1 MTLLAA
7 ADDLER
13 ALLDSHAVAD
23 ESARKI
29 SLLFQQ
35 DIDLLAQQLGRGVA
49 EHVFRR
55 PVQPLDN
62 PVETGR
68 DDGVG
73 RGIDDGV
80 IARVLPL
87 AQHPLAGHRYGDVV
101 DL

>member
-1 MTLLAA
+1 MIP
-7 ADDLER
+7 
-13 ALLDSHAVAD
+13 HAVAD
-23 ESARKI
+23 ESAREI
-29 SLLFQQ
+29 VLLFQQ

-49 EHVFRR
+49 EHVFGRA
-55 PVQPLDN
+55 VQPLDN

-87 AQHPLAGHRYGDVV
+87 AQHPLAGHRIR
-101 DL
+101 